1 MPPQSLSDMAT
12 LLVTYFLAPSASG
25 DQYAGLQAALK
36 SVGPYVRLNEG
47 TYVVDTVHSPA
58 TVYQSLLRHIYK
70 NDRLLVLRV
79 NRPYFGQ
86 HSSDVVEWLNARL

>member
-1 MPPQSLSDMAT
+1 MA
-12 LLVTYFLAPSASG
+12 VHRDRRDEGGRGRCDAFAASG
-25 DQYAGLQAALK
+25 EQYAGLQAALK
-36 SVGPYVRLNEG
+36 SVGPNVRLTEG
-47 TYVVDTVHSPA
+47 TYVVDTDHSPS

-79 NRPYFGQ
+79 SRPYFGQ